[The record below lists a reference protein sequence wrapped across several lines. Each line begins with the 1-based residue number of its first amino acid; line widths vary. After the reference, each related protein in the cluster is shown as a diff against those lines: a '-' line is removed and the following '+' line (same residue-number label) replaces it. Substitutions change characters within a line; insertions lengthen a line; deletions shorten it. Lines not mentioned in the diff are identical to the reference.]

1 MRGRAYL
8 ICGGCG
14 LMYLDPVLRMSVPA
28 ARRRYLSHRNGR
40 EDRGYCDFLHR
51 AIDAARPY
59 LSTGSKGLDY
69 GCGPSPTLSG
79 LLTDLG
85 YRMTDYDPLFRDV
98 PLDPPY
104 DFVFSTEC
112 FEHFEE
118 PAREIERVVALL
130 APEGLLTVMSE
141 LRREGMDLER
151 WHYLSDPTHVSLYT
165 ERTWAHICRVYGL
178 RPVAGDGRRVFVLRK
193 L

>member
-1 MRGRAYL
+1 
-8 ICGGCG
+8 
-14 LMYLDPVLRMSVPA
+14 MYLDPALRMSPSA
-28 ARRRYLSHRNGR
+28 ARERYLSHRNGR

-59 LSTGSKGLDY
+59 LSAGSKGLDY

-79 LLTDLG
+79 LLGDLG

-98 PLDPPY
+98 PLESSY
-104 DFVFSTEC
+104 DFIFSTEC

-118 PAREIERVVALL
+118 PAREIARVVSLL
-130 APEGLLTVMSE
+130 APGGLLTVMTE
-141 LRREGMDLER
+141 LWREGMDLDR

-165 ERTWAHICRVYGL
+165 ERSLAYIRRVFGL
-178 RPVAGDGRRVFVLRK
+178 RPVSGDGQRVFVLRRA
-193 L
+193 